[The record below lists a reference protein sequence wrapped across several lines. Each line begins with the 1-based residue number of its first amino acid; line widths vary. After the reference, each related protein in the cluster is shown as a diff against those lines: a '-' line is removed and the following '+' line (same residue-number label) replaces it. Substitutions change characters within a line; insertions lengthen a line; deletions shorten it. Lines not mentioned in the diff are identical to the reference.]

1 MFCLKKLKKLFTEHP
16 SDLDENYFQHLI
28 YALFYSF
35 GFFTASVVCFIHAFF
50 PFLFTTTASNI
61 AESIVDSAKYRS
73 DDI

>member
-1 MFCLKKLKKLFTEHP
+1 MLFLKKIKDLFTEHP
-16 SDLDENYFQHLI
+16 GALDESYLQHLV

-35 GFFTASVVCFIHAFF
+35 GFFLACIACFIHAFF
-50 PFLFTTTASNI
+50 PFLFTTTASTI